1 MRLGATMTVVEL
13 PQGAPAALLAWHVS
27 ARSLKA
33 TGRGRFR
40 EWGLRE
46 RTTSIDVDRRR
57 RQWCI
62 VALGMS

>member
-1 MRLGATMTVVEL
+1 MRLGATMAVVEL

-40 EWGLRE
+40 EWACANARHRL
-46 RTTSIDVDRRR
+46 TSIDGGASGVLLH
-57 RQWCI
+57 W
-62 VALGMS
+62 G